1 MSGANITDT
10 PDMDTLDTSDID
22 LETFADS
29 ALDKSITIQETVERR
44 NLSLK

>member
-10 PDMDTLDTSDID
+10 DTLDTSNID

-29 ALDKSITIQETVERR
+29 ALDESITIQ
-44 NLSLK
+44 